1 MAVKLQT
8 AEGKIKKYGTT
19 QVLFMSG
26 VEGSPVD
33 KYATKCGREWKPGE
47 ENQDCHHLECAIYLA
62 KEQRKEGPQAFA
74 ILIMLAVVAII
85 SILVMKWIQESGFAL
100 TFSGAL
106 TLLAF
111 WFLIF
116 GHRAGKRFEELTEY
130 RDKGTIKGITAWQIF
145 EDQEVAKKKAGGNS
159 GSEED

>member
-1 MAVKLQT
+1 MVVRLQT
-8 AEGKIKKYGTT
+8 AEGKIKEYGTT

-33 KYATKCGREWKPGE
+33 KYITKCEREWKPGTT
-47 ENQDCHHLECAIYLA
+47 NQECDHLDCAICLA
-62 KEQRKEGPQAFA
+62 KQQIKEGPEAFR

-85 SILVMKWIQESGFAL
+85 IIFGIKWEQVFGFAF

-116 GHRAGKRFEELTEY
+116 GFKAGKRFEELTEY
-130 RDKGTIKGITAWQIF
+130 RDKGTIKGIEAWQIF

-159 GSEED
+159 SGE